1 MVNLWHEFPI
11 KQMEVE
17 KNEYQS
23 AVLAQVLCYDEA
35 DKLYCLDRN
44 INFTSSEYAYKI
56 NTN

>member
-44 INFTSSEYAYKI
+44 INFTSSEYAYSK
-56 NTN
+56 